1 MRRNAFALI
10 AAVGCLI
17 SITCGSAQAQCPA
30 VPNLLTNGQPADA
43 IQVMANFN
51 ALITCL
57 NTGQFVDAPSPMRQF
72 TGPGGG
78 TITMQN
84 PSATA
89 NYNFNLPATAGSVGG
104 LLTSGG
110 GGSSPNT
117 WTSAGTSGHALPFLD
132 GNNTWSGIQTFGPS
146 VGTVST
152 QTGTSYTLS
161 ASDCGTTIRFTNS
174 SAAVVT
180 TLNSLPVGCA
190 IAIEQAGS
198 GQVAITAGA
207 SATQHSSHNFTKTF
221 GQYAILGLFVDTNAS
236 GTAANVIITGDGA

>member
-17 SITCGSAQAQCPA
+17 SITCSSAQAQCPA

-43 IQVMANFN
+43 TQVMANFN

-89 NYNFNLPATAGSVGG
+89 NYNYNLPATAGSVGG

-110 GGSSPNT
+110 GGSSPST
-117 WTSAGTSGHALPFLD
+117 WTS
-132 GNNTWSGIQTFGPS
+132 
-146 VGTVST
+146 
-152 QTGTSYTLS
+152 
-161 ASDCGTTIRFTNS
+161 
-174 SAAVVT
+174 
-180 TLNSLPVGCA
+180 
-190 IAIEQAGS
+190 
-198 GQVAITAGA
+198 
-207 SATQHSSHNFTKTF
+207 
-221 GQYAILGLFVDTNAS
+221 
-236 GTAANVIITGDGA
+236 